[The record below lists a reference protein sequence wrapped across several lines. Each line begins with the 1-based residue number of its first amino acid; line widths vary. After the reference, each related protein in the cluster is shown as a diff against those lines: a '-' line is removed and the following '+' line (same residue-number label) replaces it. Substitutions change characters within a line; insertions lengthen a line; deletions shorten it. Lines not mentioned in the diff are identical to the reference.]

1 MLAYIPYMDPMGYYI
16 DLHPYS
22 ALVQFFEVQEE
33 GVGVGKWRL
42 QEAKLTVLLNLAEL
56 QRLQAVLAAAVL
68 LREAGAPS
76 CRGFSFSKYS
86 AFLSW
91 CSPCSPSCVR
101 NLTCWHNPAHGWLLD
116 YTWTGIDLDLPSQR
130 HPASQTILRYHPIAP
145 FEALYFS
152 CTILALIRCRN
163 LRRCQTRTELIGWW
177 YMMVPHWAILPSN
190 RSYCIGNLDKA
201 LRHPHQGNDC
211 KRPHLDFENP
221 ACQYVFQWALWISFS
236 ARTMLRSKGKPRESI
251 TPSAVPWGPSFLLI
265 DIAAT
270 WRSGAR
276 GEARAALE
284 RSFCHCFSL
293 FDLYC
298 VHAMSIFNLG
308 PVLACVCRNLHV
320 ATNLYG
326 IWNAWIIH
334 LWKSYA
340 IPFPESPRRGLTMS
354 YVSVGV

>member
-1 MLAYIPYMDPMGYYI
+1 
-16 DLHPYS
+16 
-22 ALVQFFEVQEE
+22 
-33 GVGVGKWRL
+33 
-42 QEAKLTVLLNLAEL
+42 
-56 QRLQAVLAAAVL
+56 
-68 LREAGAPS
+68 
-76 CRGFSFSKYS
+76 
-86 AFLSW
+86 
-91 CSPCSPSCVR
+91 
-101 NLTCWHNPAHGWLLD
+101 
-116 YTWTGIDLDLPSQR
+116 
-130 HPASQTILRYHPIAP
+130 
-145 FEALYFS
+145 
-152 CTILALIRCRN
+152 
-163 LRRCQTRTELIGWW
+163 
-177 YMMVPHWAILPSN
+177 MMVPHWAILPSN

-236 ARTMLRSKGKPRESI
+236 ARTMLRSKGKPRQSI

-293 FDLYC
+293 SDLHC

-340 IPFPESPRRGLTMS
+340 IPLTYHVQCLHGQHPFFTNIPAEKWTVCSHRSRVFRMS
-354 YVSVGV
+354 GIFMRYDAREVFRSQAHWNGWLVDVGYCCHNETNSDVAQVLPVLEMLNEQLWPLRWWTQVGTCRVQRQLQLPSGA